1 MVMTDHSF
9 LALDPSGF
17 HRIHYTEWGDPASD
31 HVVICVHGLTR
42 NCRDF
47 DFLAMALEKNC
58 RVICMD
64 VAGRG
69 QSEWLDT
76 PEAYGYPQYLA
87 DAAALLARI
96 TAPFCDGGLAGFLR
110 RLTHGRRKVTIDWV
124 GTSMGGLIGMILASR
139 RNHPI
144 RRLVL
149 NDVGPLISG
158 AALRR
163 ISDYVGKDPRFRSY
177 EELEAYIRQVSKP
190 FGALTDAQWRH
201 LTVHSM
207 RRLEDGSFG
216 LVYDPAI
223 GTAFRNGPL
232 DDVDLWP
239 MWDALKC
246 EILVLRGTESDLL
259 PHEVAQQMQQRGPGA
274 RVVEFPGIGHAPA
287 LMAEDQI
294 KVVREFILS

>member
-1 MVMTDHSF
+1 MRMTDHHF
-9 LALDPSGF
+9 LALDPSGL
-17 HRIHYTEWGDPASD
+17 HRIHYTEWGDPASE

-47 DFLAMALEKNC
+47 DFLAMALEQDC

-69 QSEWLDT
+69 QSEWLGT
-76 PEAYGYPQYLA
+76 PDAYGYPQYLA
-87 DAAALLARI
+87 DAVALLGRV
-96 TAPFCDGGLAGFLR
+96 TAPFRGGLAGWLK
-110 RLTHGRRKVTIDWV
+110 RLARSRHKLTIDWV
-124 GTSMGGLIGMILASR
+124 GTSMGGLIGMMLAAHG
-139 RNHPI
+139 NYPL

-149 NDVGPLISG
+149 NDVGPFIPG

-163 ISDYVGKDPRFRSY
+163 ISDYVGQDPRFSTYREF
-177 EELEAYIRQVSKP
+177 EEYIRQVTKP
-190 FGALTDAQWRH
+190 FGPLTDAQWRH
-201 LTVHSM
+201 LSIHSM
-207 RRLEDGSFG
+207 RRFEDGSFG

-223 GTAFRNGPL
+223 GAAFRNGPI

-239 MWDALKC
+239 VWDALKC

-259 PHEVAQQMQQRGPGA
+259 PHEIAKQMQQRGPGA

-287 LMAEDQI
+287 LMTEDQI
-294 KVVREFILS
+294 RVVREFILS